1 MKHHSLLLSLDLV
14 EFPKPWRFHMG
25 FRMRFFQMQQL
36 LVVTIEGF
44 RAYRAGKLP
53 AGATAT
59 AMHFVPVGLFGR
71 EHSATLVTSVVV
83 RG

>member
-1 MKHHSLLLSLDLV
+1 
-14 EFPKPWRFHMG
+14 
-25 FRMRFFQMQQL
+25 MQQL

-53 AGATAT
+53 ASATAT
-59 AMHFVPVGLFGR
+59 AAHFVPVGLFGR
-71 EHSATLVTSVVV
+71 EHSTTLVTSVVV